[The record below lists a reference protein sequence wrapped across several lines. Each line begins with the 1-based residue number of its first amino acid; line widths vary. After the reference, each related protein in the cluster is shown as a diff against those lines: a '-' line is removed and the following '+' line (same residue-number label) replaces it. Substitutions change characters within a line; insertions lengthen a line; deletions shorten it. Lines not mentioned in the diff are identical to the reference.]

1 MYRTFDSE
9 MKRLFGRKVW
19 KLSLDGGMTCPNR
32 DGKAGFGGCVFCSG
46 GGRFVPD
53 VNAGIEEQIKKAKEI
68 LGPKAENTGFLA
80 YFQSGTNTYAS
91 AGDLRKLFMTVIMR
105 EDILGMSI
113 GTRPD
118 CLGDEVCGVLRELGQ
133 IKPLWVELGLQTS
146 NDRTAER
153 INRGYACEVFDLA
166 MEKLAQINVQRVVH
180 VIVGLPGETEED
192 VFNTVSHVS
201 RFHPEGVKFHLL
213 HVMKGTELEKM
224 WQRGEVEEISL
235 EKYADIISECVRLLP
250 PETVVHRI
258 TGDGDKRL
266 LLAPKWSGD
275 KKRVL
280 NTLNRTLDEIVQ
292 GEKFSEEEKSEQF

>member
-9 MKRLFGRKVW
+9 MKRLFGKKVW

-32 DGKAGFGGCVFCSG
+32 DGSVGFGGCIFCAG
-46 GGRFVPD
+46 GGRFVPETALD
-53 VNAGIEEQIKKAKEI
+53 IDGQIEKAKAI
-68 LGPKAENTGFLA
+68 LGRKAENTGFLA

-91 AGDLRKLFMTVIMR
+91 ADELRKLFMPVICR
-105 EDILGMSI
+105 DDILGMSV

-118 CLGDEVCGVLRELGQ
+118 CLGNDVCEVLGELGK

-146 NDRTAER
+146 NNNTAKL
-153 INRGYACEVFDLA
+153 INRGYTCEVFDLA
-166 MEKLAQINVQRVVH
+166 MEKLAKLSVQRVVH
-180 VIVGLPGETEED
+180 VIVGLPGESEKD

-201 RFHPEGVKFHLL
+201 RFRPEGVKFHLL

-224 WQRGEVEEISL
+224 WQRGEVDELSL
-235 EKYADIISECVRLLP
+235 ERYADIISECVRLLP

-280 NTLNRTLDEIVQ
+280 NTLNRALDKVVQ
-292 GEKFSEEEKSEQF
+292 GEKFSEVEKSE

>member
-32 DGKAGFGGCVFCSG
+32 DGKAGFGGCVFCAG

-53 VNAGIEEQIKKAKEI
+53 ANIGIEEQIRKAREI
-68 LGPKAENTGFLA
+68 LGEKAEKAGFLA

-91 AGDLRKLFMTVIMR
+91 EDALRRLFLPVMMR
-105 EDILGMSI
+105 EDILGMSV

-118 CLGDEVCGVLRELGQ
+118 CLEDGVCGVLDELGK

-146 NDRTAER
+146 NDETARR
-153 INRGYACEVFDLA
+153 INRGYSCDVFDNA
-166 MEKLAQINVQRVVH
+166 MEKLAKLSVNRVVH
-180 VIVGLPGETEED
+180 VIIGLPGETEAD
-192 VFNTVSHVS
+192 VFETVSHVS

-213 HVMKGTELEKM
+213 HVMRGTELEKM
-224 WQRGEVEEISL
+224 WQRGEVESISL
-235 EKYADIISECVRLLP
+235 EKYADIVSECVRLIP

-266 LLAPKWSGD
+266 LLSPTWSGD

-280 NTLNRTLDEIVQ
+280 NTLNRALDKVVQ
-292 GEKFSEEEKSEQF
+292 GEKFSEVKKK

>member
-1 MYRTFDSE
+1 MYRSFDSE

-32 DGKAGFGGCVFCSG
+32 DGTLGVGGCVFCAG
-46 GGRFVPD
+46 GGRFVPEAALSVD
-53 VNAGIEEQIKKAKEI
+53 AQIEKAKAI
-68 LGPKAENTGFLA
+68 LGAKAENAGFLA
-80 YFQSGTNTYAS
+80 YFQSGTNTYAPAS
-91 AGDLRKLFMTVIMR
+91 YLRKLFMPVMLR
-105 EDILGMSI
+105 DDILGMSV

-118 CLGDEVCGVLRELGQ
+118 CLGNDVCEVLDELGK
-133 IKPLWVELGLQTS
+133 IKPLWVELGLQTAK
-146 NDRTAER
+146 DETAR
-153 INRGYACEVFDLA
+153 LINRGYDCEVFDRA
-166 MEKLAQINVQRVVH
+166 MEKLAAINVQRVVH
-180 VIVGLPGETEED
+180 VIVGLPSETEED
-192 VFNTVSHVS
+192 LYNTVSHLS

-235 EKYADIISECVRLLP
+235 EKYADMISECIKLLP

-266 LLAPKWSGD
+266 LLAPSWSGD

-280 NTLNRTLDEIVQ
+280 NTLNRALDKVVQ
-292 GEKFSEEEKSEQF
+292 GEKFSEVE